1 MSTRK
6 AASEILTQIANE
18 KDVRNYL
25 RGLETGSEADEDA
38 KRAMLA
44 SIEEMQAGGVPDGA
58 AKTAPHLYAQGALL
72 LCQINTDA
80 DAGDIEKLE
89 RRLNGI
95 VLQLRHDPDAKK
107 ETEVN

>member
-1 MSTRK
+1 MARK
-6 AASEILTQIANE
+6 NAGEILALISKE

-25 RGLETGSEADEDA
+25 RGIEEGSEADEDA

-44 SIEEMQAGGVPDGA
+44 AIEEMQAGGVPDGA
-58 AKTAPHLYAQGALL
+58 AKTAPSLYAQGALL

-80 DAGDIEKLE
+80 AAEDIERLE
-89 RRLNGI
+89 RRVNGI
-95 VLQLRHDPDAKK
+95 TLQLRHDPEAKK